1 MSSNLCALLSAA
13 AAALAALVIDIFVG
27 DAEVYMDTMKVFIV
41 VQGVCRMSGLL
52 IVAFCISFDFM
63 LLGTRIASTSTLG
76 ALITFF
82 SLFDSP
88 NPPTLDAATASADS
102 PPRPRTSRTSS
113 PG

>member
-1 MSSNLCALLSAA
+1 
-13 AAALAALVIDIFVG
+13 
-27 DAEVYMDTMKVFIV
+27 MDTMKVFTV